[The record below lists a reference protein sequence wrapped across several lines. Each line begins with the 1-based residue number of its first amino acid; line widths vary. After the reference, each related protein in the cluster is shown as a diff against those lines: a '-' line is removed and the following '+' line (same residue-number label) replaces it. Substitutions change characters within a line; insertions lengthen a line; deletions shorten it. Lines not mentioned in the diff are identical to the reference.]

1 MTPETVYAGIDVA
14 KRRLDVAVRPT
25 GEQRAFANDANGIAE
40 LVAWL
45 QGQQPQLVV
54 LEASGGYERSV
65 LASLGVA
72 GIPVAAVNP
81 RQVRDFA
88 RAIGRLAKTDALD
101 AAVLAHFAEAVR
113 PEPRPLPEAQAE
125 QLRALVVRRLQ
136 VVEMLTAERQR
147 LAFARP
153 PVRGL
158 IEAHIAGLKEELTH
172 LEEEFDR
179 ILRGSPL
186 WRAREDLLRTVPG
199 VGHAVARV
207 LLVEMPELGQLDR
220 RRIAALAGV
229 APLNRD
235 SGQWRGRRAV
245 WGGRARVRSAL
256 YMAALAGSRH
266 NPVLQ
271 SCYQRLLAAGKV
283 KKVALIACMRKLLT
297 ILNAMM
303 RDGAEWRPVPFAIPA

>member
-179 ILRGSPL
+179 TLRGSPL

-256 YMAALAGSRH
+256 YMAALVGSRH